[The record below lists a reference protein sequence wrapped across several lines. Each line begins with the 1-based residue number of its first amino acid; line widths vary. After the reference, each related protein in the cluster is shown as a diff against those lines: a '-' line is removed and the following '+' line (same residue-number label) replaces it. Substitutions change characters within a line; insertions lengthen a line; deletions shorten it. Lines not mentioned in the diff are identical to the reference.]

1 MMKNTF
7 LLSTILLIVAFSG
20 CNNNKNSEESL
31 ASSSIQLASTPFLHG
46 VASGDPLGK
55 AVIIWTRVSVD
66 TQSTATVKWSIAKD
80 KEFKEILQ
88 SDYLTT
94 DASKDFTVKVDVQ
107 KLKSNT
113 YYYYK
118 FELGDY
124 SSLIGRT
131 KTTPLGDK
139 EATKVRLAVVSCS
152 NFEAGYFNSYAK
164 LAEKPNID
172 AVLHLGDYIY
182 EYGPGT
188 YGDTTISRKHLPAKE
203 IITLDDYRTR
213 YAQYRTDQMLQRAH
227 QVHPF
232 ITIWDDHEI
241 MNNAYM
247 EGGQN
252 HNEGEG
258 DFSDRKS
265 VAKQVYYEWMPI
277 RDSKTLYRKFTFGD
291 ITSLLMLDERLA
303 GRTEPVKNAD
313 SPNYGDQERTMLG
326 QKQFDWM
333 IKNLKESEQ
342 TWKVLGNQVIF
353 SDVNIAPIYGAEF
366 PKNMDAWDG
375 YPAEKRK
382 IIDAI
387 KENNIKDIVFVS
399 GDTHC
404 SWAFEVPVSPG
415 NYNPR
420 TSEGVVAVEFG
431 TPGLTSANLDEYRT
445 MEDVKAA
452 EQKMHVANK
461 HLKYIDTHSQGY
473 FILEMGSSQSQV
485 DYYYMDR
492 INTESENEI
501 KGQSIILRKGRSQL
515 VMGK

>member
-1 MMKNTF
+1 MMKNTL
-7 LLSTILLIVAFSG
+7 LLSIILLIVVFSS
-20 CNNNKNSEESL
+20 CNNNENSEEAL
-31 ASSSIQLASTPFLHG
+31 ASSNIQLATTPFLHG

-66 TQSTATVKWSIAKD
+66 TQSYATVKWSMAKD
-80 KEFKEILQ
+80 EAFKEVVK
-88 SDYLTT
+88 SDYTIT
-94 DASKDFTVKVDVQ
+94 DASKDFTIKVDVQ
-107 KLKSNT
+107 GLESNT

-124 SSLIGRT
+124 SSPIGRT
-131 KTTPLGDK
+131 KTTPVGDK
-139 EATKVRLAVVSCS
+139 EVSQVRLAVVSCS
-152 NFEAGYFNSYAK
+152 NYEAGYFNSYAK
-164 LAEKPNID
+164 LAEKPDID

-188 YGDTTISRKHLPAKE
+188 YGDTTIPRQHLPAKE

-213 YAQYRTDQMLQRAH
+213 YAQYRTDKMLQRAH

-247 EGGQN
+247 DGGEN

-258 DFSDRKS
+258 DYSDRKS

-277 RDSKTLYRKFTFGD
+277 RESKTLYRKFEFGN
-291 ITSLLMLDERLA
+291 ITTLLMLDERLA
-303 GRTEPVKNAD
+303 GRTEPVDNKDN
-313 SPNYGDQERTMLG
+313 PNYGDEKRTMLG
-326 QKQFDWM
+326 QEQFDWLV
-333 IKNLKESEQ
+333 KNLKESEQ
-342 TWKVLGNQVIF
+342 AWKVLGNQVIF
-353 SDVNIAPIYGAEF
+353 SDVNVAPIYGPEF

-375 YPAEKRK
+375 YPAEKQK
-382 IIDAI
+382 IINAI

-404 SWAFEVPVSPG
+404 SWAFEVPISPD

-431 TPGLTSANLDEYRT
+431 TPGLTSANLDEYRS
-445 MEDVKAA
+445 MEEVKAA
-452 EQKMHVANK
+452 EQKMHTANK
-461 HLKYIDTHSQGY
+461 HLKYLDTHSQGY
-473 FILEMGSSQSQV
+473 FIFDMTFNLSQV
-485 DYYYMDR
+485 DYYYIDK
-492 INTESENEI
+492 INTESETEI
-501 KGQSIILRKGRSQL
+501 KGKSIILRKGRSQL